1 MSDSSKSHFAQRPR
15 LVIFALLFLYG
26 LGWAVYTDH
35 VWEDYYITYRASK
48 NLAVGDGLT
57 FTAGERVHSFTS
69 PLGTLLPALASVMTG
84 NTSDYAAL
92 WIFRIFSLGA
102 YAGGGVFL
110 WLTLRKLFKS
120 PWPAV
125 ALVAGYGI
133 ESKIVD
139 FTINGMETGLLLL
152 FLGWALWVQFTH
164 PARRALQLGL
174 AWSGMMWSRPD
185 SFVYII
191 VLGVAAILFPP
202 DGVGLK
208 IRLDWL
214 KITARAGLIAIAAYV
229 PWLVWAGLYFGSPLP
244 HTIVAKRLSSPP
256 LSISQIL
263 TWFLQF
269 PATIMEQVIMLRA
282 IFMPPYSHNTGW
294 SEFAQNTS
302 YIAAVIALLLW
313 LIPGVRREA
322 RITSLAFLGGMYY
335 LMNFVGFPM
344 PWYLPTVTTLAFVT
358 LALVGGQL
366 AEWSR
371 STAPKIN
378 FLPDSFRPRVAPGLT
393 LLSAAC
399 IIGLTVIAGLAAF
412 QLKWQQQLIERNNRE
427 AIGLWLKEQSD
438 SKKDTVFLEPLGYI
452 GFYSNLKMLDFPG
465 LSSPEMIAARRKV
478 GGAHNLDLWAPLI
491 FELQPTWLVLR
502 PHEAATV
509 KRIDDQLLQNYYQL
523 ARTFDQRAAI
533 DALDFLPGRGY
544 LEFDAVFEVYRRI
557 DEAFDHGLAGQR
569 VLQNHFE
576 VDEANGDTSHTNGR
590 RIGAHAPSRIVFAV
604 PPRMRAFSTLYGVE
618 NGALE
623 HRTDGANF
631 IINLISPDGEST
643 QIFQRY
649 LNPVAIETDR
659 GEQRITLPINP
670 ERHQKVELIID
681 TGPHGSNSADWTYW
695 STLEFGPTAPPNE

>member
-1 MSDSSKSHFAQRPR
+1 MPPFLKSFPARAPR
-15 LVIFALLFLYG
+15 TWIFVLLFVYG
-26 LGWAVYTDH
+26 LGWAIYTDH

-84 NTSDYAAL
+84 NTSDMGAL
-92 WIFRIFSLGA
+92 WIFRVFSLAA

-110 WLTLRKLFKS
+110 WMAMRRLFTS

-152 FLGWALWVQFTH
+152 FLGWAIFVQFTR
-164 PARRALQLGL
+164 PARTGLQLGL

-191 VLGVAAILFPP
+191 VLAAASILIPP
-202 DGVGLK
+202 DGEGMKVRVAWVKL
-208 IRLDWL
+208 
-214 KITARAGLIAIAAYV
+214 TAKAGLIAIASYA
-229 PWLVWAGLYFGSPLP
+229 PWLIWAGSYFGSPLP
-244 HTIVAKRLSSPP
+244 HTIVAKGLSSPP
-256 LSISQIL
+256 LTIGQVF
-263 TWFLQF
+263 TWLLAF
-269 PATIMEQVIMLRA
+269 PATIWEQAIMLRA

-294 SEFAQNTS
+294 PEVAQNAS
-302 YIAAVIALLLW
+302 YIAALIALLLW
-313 LIPGVRREA
+313 LVPGVKREA
-322 RITSLAFLGGMYY
+322 RITSLTFLGGMYY

-344 PWYLPTVTTLAFVT
+344 PWYLPTVTTLAFLT
-358 LALVGGQL
+358 LAITGGQL
-366 AEWSR
+366 AAWAR
-371 STAPKIN
+371 SSAKAAWKK
-378 FLPDSFRPRVAPGLT
+378 RVSPSLT
-393 LLSAAC
+393 FLSATS
-399 IIGLTVIAGLAAF
+399 IVGLVIIAGMAAY

-427 AIGLWLKEQSD
+427 AIGLWLKENSE

-502 PHEAATV
+502 PHEAATI
-509 KRIDDQLLQNYYQL
+509 KRIDDQLLANYYHL
-523 ARTFDQRAAI
+523 ERTFDQREAI
-533 DALDFLPGRGY
+533 ADLEFLPGRGY

-557 DEAFDHGLAGQR
+557 DDAFDHGLAGQR
-569 VLQNHFE
+569 VLQSHFE
-576 VDEANGDTSHTNGR
+576 VDEANGGKSHTNGR
-590 RIGAHAPSRIVFAV
+590 RIGAHAPARIVFAI
-604 PPRMRAFSTLYGVE
+604 PPGMRAFSTLYGIE

-623 HRTDGANF
+623 HRTDGADF
-631 IINLISPDGEST
+631 IINLIAPDGEST
-643 QIFQRY
+643 QVFQRY
-649 LNPVAIETDR
+649 LDPVNVEADR
-659 GEQRITLPINP
+659 DEQRITLPLNSAL
-670 ERHQKVELIID
+670 HHKVELIID
-681 TGPHGSNSADWTYW
+681 PGPHGSNSADWTYW
-695 STLEFGPTAPPNE
+695 STLEFGPSAPPDA